1 MSACN
6 VTTPG
11 SGVIGCRSTAIM
23 VIGSSGV
30 DSGDKCRDRTCDQEP
45 GAAQRSIT
53 LRTFFPGMLSLL
65 LLGVWVAVPLT
76 AVLVVGGVFT
86 VGNRL
91 NCSLSW
97 SSLNA
102 ERAR

>member
-1 MSACN
+1 M
-6 VTTPG
+6 
-11 SGVIGCRSTAIM
+11 
-23 VIGSSGV
+23 IGSSGV

-45 GAAQRSIT
+45 GAAQRSMT
-53 LRTFFPGMLSLL
+53 LRTFLSGILPLLPLL
-65 LLGVWVAVPLT
+65 LVGVCAAAAAVPLI
-76 AVLVVGGVFT
+76 AVVVVVVKVAGGVFI

>member
-1 MSACN
+1 M
-6 VTTPG
+6 
-11 SGVIGCRSTAIM
+11 
-23 VIGSSGV
+23 IGSSGV

-45 GAAQRSIT
+45 GAAQRSMT
-53 LRTFFPGMLSLL
+53 LRTFLSGILPLLPLL
-65 LLGVWVAVPLT
+65 LVGVCAAAAAAVPLI
-76 AVLVVGGVFT
+76 AVVVVTVAGGVFI

>member
-1 MSACN
+1 M
-6 VTTPG
+6 
-11 SGVIGCRSTAIM
+11 
-23 VIGSSGV
+23 IGSSGV

-45 GAAQRSIT
+45 GAAQRSMT
-53 LRTFFPGMLSLL
+53 LRTFLSGILPLLPLL
-65 LLGVWVAVPLT
+65 LVGVCAAAVVVVVTVA
-76 AVLVVGGVFT
+76 GGVFI